1 MSIKDAKDKIIAKV
15 NATDDEHLITEV
27 YKLLGID
34 MTEFDEK
41 PMLLTDDEIVAIEK
55 GLDDIKN
62 GHVISLNDSNKEI
75 DKWLKGK

>member
-15 NATDDEHLITEV
+15 NATSDEHLIAEV

-34 MTEFDEK
+34 MADFDEK
-41 PMLLTDDEIVAIEK
+41 PMQLSQAEIDAIEK

-62 GHVISLNDSNKEI
+62 GRVISMEDANKEI

>member
-34 MTEFDEK
+34 MLDFEDK
-41 PMLLTDDEIVAIEK
+41 PMLLTDEEISAIEK
-55 GLDDIKN
+55 GLDDIKHN
-62 GHVISLNDSNKEI
+62 RVISLEDSNKEV
-75 DKWLKGK
+75 DKWLNGK